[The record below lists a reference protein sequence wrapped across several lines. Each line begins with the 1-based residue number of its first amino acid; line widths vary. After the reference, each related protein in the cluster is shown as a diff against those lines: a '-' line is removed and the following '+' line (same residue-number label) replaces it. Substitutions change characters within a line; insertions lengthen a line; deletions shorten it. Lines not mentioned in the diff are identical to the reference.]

1 MTRTGNRN
9 NQQVTEELI
18 KTSKKRSVFD
28 IAMTDIDALNREPYQ
43 HLLYYH
49 QTMRFNN

>member
-18 KTSKKRSVFD
+18 KPSKKRFVLD
-28 IAMTDIDALNREPYQ
+28 IAITDVDALNRQPYHQ
-43 HLLYYH
+43 LLYCH

>member
-28 IAMTDIDALNREPYQ
+28 IAMTDIDALN
-43 HLLYYH
+43 LLYCH